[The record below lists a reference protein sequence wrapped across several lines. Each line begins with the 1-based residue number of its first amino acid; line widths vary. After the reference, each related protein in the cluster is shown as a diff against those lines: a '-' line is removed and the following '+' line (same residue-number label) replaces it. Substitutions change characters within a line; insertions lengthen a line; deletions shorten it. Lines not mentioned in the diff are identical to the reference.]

1 MTILGAYIVPHPP
14 LIIPGVGRGEEEK
27 IQNTILA
34 YHQIA
39 QEIHKHRPETIIFLT
54 PHSVLYQDYFHI
66 SPGQAARGS
75 FRDFG
80 DPKTNIAVNYDQ
92 ELVRVIEH
100 LAIANDLAAGT
111 LGEKNPQLDHGTLVP
126 LYFIRQH
133 WPEQDQDFQAIRVSV
148 SGLSALEHYRLG
160 KCLNEAAQK
169 LDRKV
174 VIVASGDLSH
184 HLKEDGPY
192 SYAAEGPI
200 FDAMITEA
208 MSNGDFMQFLQF
220 DEGFCEAAGECGLRS
235 FIVMAGAL
243 DRFSVTARLLSY
255 EGPFG
260 VGYAI
265 AAFEPKE
272 VNDDRR
278 FDRFLI
284 AQQKEEIS
292 RLRSQEDAY
301 VSLARRSLESYIRS
315 GKTQNRPLDLPE
327 ELASQKAGVFVSIKK
342 DGRLRGCIGTIEP
355 AQGCIADEIIRN
367 AISAGT
373 EDPRFEPVKGS
384 ELDSLIYSVDVLKS
398 PEPVAS
404 ITELDA
410 KRYGVIVSKGRRRG
424 LLLPNL
430 EGVTRPEQQIEIALQ
445 KAGIPAGSDYQLE
458 RFEVVRHK

>member
-14 LIIPGVGRGEEEK
+14 LIIPGVGGGEEEK

-39 QEIHKHRPETIIFLT
+39 QEIHVHRPETIIFLT
-54 PHSVLYQDYFHI
+54 PHSVFYQDYFHI
-66 SPGQAARGS
+66 SPGQAAGGS

-80 DPKTNIAVNYDQ
+80 DTKTNIAVNYDQ
-92 ELVRVIEH
+92 ELVREIEH

-133 WPEQDQDFQAIRVSV
+133 WPEQAEDFLAIRISV

-192 SYAAEGPI
+192 SFAAEGPV

-243 DRFSVTARLLSY
+243 DGFSVAARLLSY

-272 VNDDRR
+272 VSHDRH
-278 FDRFLI
+278 FDRYLI
-284 AQQKEEIS
+284 VQQKEEIS
-292 RLRSQEDAY
+292 RLRSDEDAY

-327 ELASQKAGVFVSIKK
+327 ELTSQKAGVFVSLKK

-373 EDPRFEPVKGS
+373 EDPRFEPVKAS

-404 ITELDA
+404 IMELDA

-430 EGVTRPEQQIEIALQ
+430 EGVTTPKQQIEIALQ